1 VEQPGDRSD
10 PLALSS
16 YVATLA
22 TRRMVG
28 RQEPLGEP
36 EGERLAAAVLFAD
49 ISGFTALTER
59 LARTGPG
66 GVEELTELLNGCFG
80 RLVELVVDHGGD
92 VVKFAGDALLALWL
106 ADEGLATVTARAA
119 GCGLTMQ
126 QMLHGSELAAGTR
139 LSVRVGIGAGEVFA
153 AHLGG
158 VRGRWEFVIGG
169 PAVTQTCGAEQL
181 GRPGDVVLSPEAVDQ
196 IRDLCAGQ
204 PVPTG
209 TGRAPALRVT
219 MLQPLPAVTPLVSAP
234 VQAAGVAL
242 RGYVPGAILARL
254 DAGQSAWLSELRHV
268 SVLFVRLPDLDDMTP
283 ATLPKA
289 NDLVCEVQ
297 EALYEYEGSV
307 NKLGVDDKGATMV
320 AAFGLPPVAHE
331 DDPVRA
337 VRAALGIRARLDRG
351 GVRHAIGIASGRAF
365 CGSVGSGLRR
375 EYTMIGG
382 VVNLAA
388 RLMQTALDD
397 IVCDSATRHE
407 AEAKLAFEELPPRR
421 VKGVAEPVAVFR
433 PAGLSRARAPSRSLV
448 GRTHERRQLAE
459 RLAALRGGHGGV
471 LLVEGEAGIGKSRLL
486 DDLVAQAA
494 GQPVGMLVGAADAI
508 RTTTPYHAWRG
519 VFESLFELIDVSEAG
534 GRRTRVLEWLRGRPD
549 LARLAPL
556 LGDVLPLDLP
566 EDELTGQL
574 QGQVRADNTHRLLI
588 GVLRA
593 ASERQPLLIVV
604 EDAHWCD
611 SASWGLAWL
620 VAQQIP
626 TALLVLALRPLPD
639 PIPDEY
645 QRLRQAPGARR
656 LILDPLP
663 AQDVTALVRQRLG
676 VASVPQPVADLIS
689 EHADGN
695 PFFSEE
701 LAYTLRDTGVITVT
715 NGSCRIRPGAD
726 LQDLS
731 LPDTVQ
737 GVVLARIDRLAPPQ
751 QLTLKVASVIGRSF
765 AYRLLHDVY
774 PIAADRPT
782 LPDQLEGL
790 QARSLV
796 LSETP
801 ERDLEWMFKHV
812 ITRDVAYELMVR
824 AQRRALHQA
833 IAEWY
838 EQHHAA
844 QLPGFYPLLAHH
856 WSRTEV
862 AAKAIQFQGLAG
874 EQALAGGAYREAVL
888 FLTAALERDPPPPKD
903 GSGEGR
909 FRRARWE
916 RQLAEAHLGFGSTG
930 EGRFHLGRALELLG
944 TPLPATSRQLAGSI
958 LRQLSVQAV
967 HRLFPNQAGGRG
979 RRPPEESLEAS
990 RAYMRLTEVFWF
1002 ANDVPALIHASLQ
1015 ALNQAERAG
1024 PSPELARAYSIMCL
1038 AAGSVPIHPLARA
1051 YALRAEQTARR
1062 AGQLWPLG
1070 YVRFITCVYK
1080 IGAARWVELD
1090 EALAQAEALLEQAGD
1105 RRALGDALTVQAMSS
1120 LYRGQFQRAA
1130 AGFDD
1135 VFRRGRRDDN
1145 VQHQVWG
1152 LLGKAECD
1160 LRVGRLDQAAGF
1172 LEAALALLIDHPDQ
1186 AEQLRA
1192 YGLLAVARLR
1202 QGKAEAAQ
1210 QAAEAAA
1217 RLIAGFRAP
1226 TAHYLLEGYAGV
1238 AEVYLLLWEA
1248 GQDSRDTSRAARQA
1262 CRDLRG
1268 FARIFP
1274 IGKPRARLWQGRLVH
1289 LSGRT
1294 QRAQA
1299 AWRAS
1304 LAAADRLGMPFEAA
1318 LAHAELGRHAAGT
1331 PQGHRHLAQAQALLR
1346 ELDLPSTQPT
1356 APTALHGKAP
1366 TGATS
1371 PAGTPPPEDFDTDH
1385 RED

>member
-1 VEQPGDRSD
+1 VEQPGDRD
-10 PLALSS
+10 EPLALPS

-22 TRRMVG
+22 TRGMAG
-28 RQEPLGEP
+28 RKQPRHEPA
-36 EGERLAAAVLFAD
+36 GERLAAAVLFAD

-59 LARTGPG
+59 LAGSGPG

-80 RLVELVVDHGGD
+80 RLVQLVVDHGGD
-92 VVKFAGDALLALWL
+92 VVKFAGDALLALWP
-106 ADEGLATVTARAA
+106 ADEGLPALTARAA
-119 GCGLTMQ
+119 GCGLAMQ
-126 QMLHGSELAAGTR
+126 QVLHASELAAGTR
-139 LSVRVGIGAGEVFA
+139 LSVRVGIGAGQVST

-158 VRGRWEFVIGG
+158 VRGRWEFVVGG

-181 GRPGDVVLSPEAVDQ
+181 GRPGDVVLAPEAVDQ
-196 IRDLCAGQ
+196 VRDRCLGE
-204 PVPTG
+204 PVATG
-209 TGRAPALRVT
+209 TGAAPALRVT
-219 MLQPLPAVTPLVSAP
+219 MVQPLPAATPLARVAA
-234 VQAAGVAL
+234 VQAPGSAL

-254 DAGQSAWLSELRHV
+254 DAGQSAWLSELRHL
-268 SVLFVRLPDLDDMTP
+268 SVLFLRLPELDDLTP
-283 ATLPKA
+283 DTLWQV

-307 NKLGVDDKGATMV
+307 NKLGMDDKGTTMV

-337 VRAALGIRARLDRG
+337 VRAALGIRARLDRR

-365 CGSVGSGLRR
+365 CGSVGSDLRR

-388 RLMQTALDD
+388 RLMQTAIDD
-397 IVCDSATRHE
+397 VVCDSATRQE
-407 AEAKLAFEELPPRR
+407 AQAKLTFQALPPRR
-421 VKGVAEPVAVFR
+421 VKGVAEPVALFR
-433 PAGLSRARAPSRSLV
+433 PGGLSRARAPSRALV

-459 RLAALRGGHGGV
+459 WLALRGGHGGV

-486 DDLVAQAA
+486 DELIAQAA
-494 GQPVGMLVGAADAI
+494 NQPVRILAGAADAI
-508 RTTTPYHAWRG
+508 RTTTPYYAWRG
-519 VFESLFELIDVSEAG
+519 VFESLFDLIDVSEAG
-534 GRRTRVLEWLRGRPD
+534 VRRTRVLEWLRGRPD
-549 LARLAPL
+549 LERLAPL

-566 EDELTGQL
+566 QDELTGQP

-588 GVLRA
+588 GALQA
-593 ASERQPLLIVV
+593 ASEKQPLLLLL

-676 VASVPQPVADLIS
+676 VDSVPQPVADLIS

-844 QLPGFYPLLAHH
+844 QLPGFYSLLAHH

-862 AAKAIQFQGLAG
+862 AGKAIQFQGLAG

-979 RRPPEESLEAS
+979 RRSPEESLEAS

-1090 EALAQAEALLEQAGD
+1090 EALAQAEALLEQAED

-1120 LYRGQFQRAA
+1120 LYRGQFQPAA

-1135 VFRRGRRDDN
+1135 VFRRGKRDDN

-1152 LLGKAECD
+1152 LLGKAECE
-1160 LRVGRLDQAAGF
+1160 LRVGRLDQAARL
-1172 LEAALALLIDHPDQ
+1172 LEAAVALLIDHPDQ

-1202 QGKAEAAQ
+1202 RPPKRQHGSSQGSG
-1210 QAAEAAA
+1210 
-1217 RLIAGFRAP
+1217 RRRP
-1226 TAHYLLEGYAGV
+1226 T
-1238 AEVYLLLWEA
+1238 
-1248 GQDSRDTSRAARQA
+1248 T
-1262 CRDLRG
+1262 CLRG
-1268 FARIFP
+1268 TPASPRSTYSCGRPARIP
-1274 IGKPRARLWQGRLVH
+1274 TTPAERPGRPAETCEASPASSPSANREPGSGKGALPTCPDGP
-1289 LSGRT
+1289 SGHR
-1294 QRAQA
+1294 
-1299 AWRAS
+1299 
-1304 LAAADRLGMPFEAA
+1304 RLG
-1318 LAHAELGRHAAGT
+1318 G
-1331 PQGHRHLAQAQALLR
+1331 QVW
-1346 ELDLPSTQPT
+1346 
-1356 APTALHGKAP
+1356 
-1366 TGATS
+1366 
-1371 PAGTPPPEDFDTDH
+1371 PPPNGSGCRSRPPWH
-1385 RED
+1385 MPS